1 MISKSL
7 CSRLT
12 FSAYCFPVLSYHFAC
27 FDQNCSTDCL
37 VPRCSPLI
45 ADKAAGIVVADKV
58 DGIVA
63 DMTAEKVDD
72 IVAAVV
78 DNMGAGSADIVAAD
92 MVVDIVADYR
102 SFSVDFVYFV
112 DNWR

>member
-12 FSAYCFPVLSYHFAC
+12 FPAYCFPVLSCHFAC

-45 ADKAAGIVVADKV
+45 ADKAADKV
-58 DGIVA
+58 VGIVA
-63 DMTAEKVDD
+63 VDMVVGIAADTTAEKVDD
-72 IVAAVV
+72 IAAVV

-92 MVVDIVADYR
+92 MDVDIVADYR
-102 SFSVDFVYFV
+102 SFSEDFV